1 MGLDPRETT
10 KRLIDLALRG
20 GAPDNVTCV
29 IGDIVALSEDVSTQ
43 PVIVGAAAEPPRAGQ
58 TAALP
63 QSPAEKAAAL
73 TRQAIGY
80 DAAPEEAPLALP
92 SRRWLRGLLVAIV
105 LVGALALASYGG
117 WRWSQTQLYVGQSG
131 GQVALYRGVPQTLGP
146 WKLGEVQEVTDIE
159 VGDLPQMWRDRLDGQ
174 IRPTD
179 DQQAKDK
186 LAEIRRDAQDCRA
199 KRAQGV
205 ACGTA
210 TT

>member
-1 MGLDPRETT
+1 M
-10 KRLIDLALRG
+10 
-20 GAPDNVTCV
+20 
-29 IGDIVALSEDVSTQ
+29 
-43 PVIVGAAAEPPRAGQ
+43 
-58 TAALP
+58 
-63 QSPAEKAAAL
+63 
-73 TRQAIGY
+73 
-80 DAAPEEAPLALP
+80 
-92 SRRWLRGLLVAIV
+92 